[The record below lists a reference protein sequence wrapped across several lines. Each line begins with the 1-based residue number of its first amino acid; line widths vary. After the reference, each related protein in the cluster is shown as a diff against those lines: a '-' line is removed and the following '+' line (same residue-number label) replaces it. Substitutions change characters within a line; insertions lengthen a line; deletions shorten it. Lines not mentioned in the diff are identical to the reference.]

1 MMTSCKNIV
10 ILGTDPI
17 FAMFEGSLVL
27 KLSNGRPVFSG
38 ALVKSPTGD
47 TGVSQGGSPESSPG
61 TFPEDDRLRSLAQKQ
76 VGPGDNQDLWKS
88 AASGTFGAPFLF
100 RDEFLEIPLKITAV
114 FP

>member
-47 TGVSQGGSPESSPG
+47 TGVSQGSSPGSSPG
-61 TFPEDDRLRSLAQKQ
+61 TFPEDDRLGSLGQKQ
-76 VGPGDNQDLWKS
+76 VGPWGQPGSLEDSSLRHLW
-88 AASGTFGAPFLF
+88 GPFL
-100 RDEFLEIPLKITAV
+100 I
-114 FP
+114 